1 MTAGRQSGPCLLY
14 TSVYAR
20 IDKELKENAE
30 GILSKLGISPSSA
43 IQMLYSQI
51 VLRRGI
57 PFELRLP
64 SEKPVAVGGMTHEQ
78 LDAELMKGVESL
90 KSGKTY
96 TAVSYTHLDVYKRQS
111 LPCCLSSD
119 SSYSTRRP
127 GIKRED
133 TGEPARSGSCP
144 WIPPQAG
151 VQILSQ
157 WRLRDPAAGPGV
169 R

>member
-1 MTAGRQSGPCLLY
+1 MAN
-14 TSVYAR
+14 TSAVYAR

-30 GILSKLGISPSSA
+30 EILSKLGISPSSA

-64 SEKPVAVGGMTHEQ
+64 SEKPVAVGGTTHEQ

-96 TAVSYTHLDVYKRQS
+96 TVDEIDHSNL
-111 LPCCLSSD
+111 L
-119 SSYSTRRP
+119 
-127 GIKRED
+127 
-133 TGEPARSGSCP
+133 
-144 WIPPQAG
+144 
-151 VQILSQ
+151 
-157 WRLRDPAAGPGV
+157 
-169 R
+169 